1 MVFRSSHC
9 HANSIFAA
17 VDLLLSRVGRLIDF
31 LPSLPLILTLIVA
44 FAVVH
49 RPFSASFCAPL
60 SESLHFKRLHLNDHA
75 MQLFLAVTL
84 FPDAL
89 SFSSTSTVFLSSIDS
104 TSPVGMF
111 ARLID
116 GCGCVVVVVV
126 VCCAGHPIPGN
137 TAPVPAR
144 FRPTR
149 EKHSRTVMT
158 RADEPDAEEVE
169 ANAGQDSTGGRLFSP
184 SWHKRRVHKG
194 GIKMA
199 LK

>member
-111 ARLID
+111 ARLIRWM
-116 GCGCVVVVVV
+116 GVGGWLCVVPATLFPVTLLPCLPASGPPVKSI
-126 VCCAGHPIPGN
+126 AG
-137 TAPVPAR
+137 R
-144 FRPTR
+144 
-149 EKHSRTVMT
+149 
-158 RADEPDAEEVE
+158 
-169 ANAGQDSTGGRLFSP
+169 
-184 SWHKRRVHKG
+184 
-194 GIKMA
+194 
-199 LK
+199 